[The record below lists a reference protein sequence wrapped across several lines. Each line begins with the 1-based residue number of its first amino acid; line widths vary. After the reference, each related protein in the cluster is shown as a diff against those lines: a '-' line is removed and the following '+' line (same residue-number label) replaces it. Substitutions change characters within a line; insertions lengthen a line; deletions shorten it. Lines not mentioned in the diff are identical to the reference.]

1 MTDRHVATEW
11 ITDLLTS
18 LAANRPEH
26 FAGVGLLVYS
36 SRDLPITPLV
46 HDVTDLR
53 LPTRNRDEA
62 LALLSTISR
71 YDSRFHDGFH
81 LVDGNTLRV
90 THVSQ
95 FFSPPIPSELSGLG
109 PTRGVGARYMA
120 AYLGSLMT
128 GVELTAILSGD
139 EGGLV
144 FDRGVATCV
153 VDART

>member
-11 ITDLLTS
+11 ITDVLIS
-18 LAANRPEH
+18 LAGKKLER
-26 FAGVGLLVYS
+26 FAGIGLLVYTS
-36 SRDLPITPLV
+36 QNLPVTPLV
-46 HDVTDLR
+46 PNVSALQ
-53 LPTRNRDEA
+53 LPTRTRGEA

-71 YDSRFHDGFH
+71 YDSCFHDGFH
-81 LVDGNTLRV
+81 LVDGSTLRV

-95 FFSPPIPSELSGLG
+95 FFSPPIPPDLSDLGL
-109 PTRGVGARYMA
+109 TRGVGARYMA

-144 FDRGVATCV
+144 FDRGEVRSV

>member
-11 ITDLLTS
+11 ITHLLTA
-18 LAANRPEH
+18 LAAKRPAR
-26 FAGVGLLVYS
+26 FAGIGLLVYTS
-36 SRDLPITPLV
+36 QDLPVTPLV
-46 HDVTDLR
+46 QDVTDLR

-95 FFSPPIPSELSGLG
+95 FFSPPIPSDLSDLG
-109 PTRGVGARYMA
+109 STRGVGARYMA

-128 GVELTAILSGD
+128 GVALTAILSGD

-144 FDRGVATCV
+144 FDRGEVTCV
-153 VDART
+153 VDAGT